1 METWVALR
9 NHVPD
14 IPTATSVRSQNMVLK
29 GKKRN
34 KMKSRQNTTYVFK
47 KYMHTTKDTRK

>member
-14 IPTATSVRSQNMVLK
+14 IPTATSVRSQNTVLK